1 MKEIRLQGRGGQG
14 VVKASQLVVE
24 AAIAEG
30 LYGQAIPFFGVERK
44 GSPVFGYL
52 RLSHS
57 PIRRRMQV
65 YEPDILIIFDDSLV
79 SAPETFDGLKAGGMV
94 ILNTTK
100 TREELPLPPQAGSV
114 WLVDAAGISEGLLGR
129 NMPNTAMLGAFAKA
143 TGLVD
148 KDTLLDKIEH
158 TFGAENK
165 EAAVRAY
172 DRAAEYK

>member
-24 AAIAEG
+24 AAVAEG

-148 KDTLLDKIEH
+148 KSTLLDKIEH
-158 TFGAENK
+158 AFGLENR
-165 EAAVRAY
+165 EAAARAY
-172 DRAAEYK
+172 DSAAEYK

>member
-1 MKEIRLQGRGGQG
+1 MQFALDIMTGQQGRYFREEELE
-14 VVKASQLVVE
+14 VAHV
-24 AAIAEG
+24 
-30 LYGQAIPFFGVERK
+30 R
-44 GSPVFGYL
+44 
-52 RLSHS
+52 RLA
-57 PIRRRMQV
+57 V
-65 YEPDILIIFDDSLV
+65 YEPDIVSIFDDSLV

-114 WLVDAAGISEGLLGR
+114 WLVDAAGISESLLGR

-172 DRAAEYK
+172 DSAAEYK

>member
-24 AAIAEG
+24 AAVAEG

-57 PIRRRMQV
+57 PIRCRMQV

-79 SAPETFDGLKAGGMV
+79 SALETFDGLKAGGMV

-172 DRAAEYK
+172 DSAAEYK

>member
-1 MKEIRLQGRGGQG
+1 
-14 VVKASQLVVE
+14 
-24 AAIAEG
+24 
-30 LYGQAIPFFGVERK
+30 
-44 GSPVFGYL
+44 
-52 RLSHS
+52 
-57 PIRRRMQV
+57 MQV

-100 TREELPLPPQAGSV
+100 TREELPLPPRAGSV

-172 DRAAEYK
+172 DSAAEYK